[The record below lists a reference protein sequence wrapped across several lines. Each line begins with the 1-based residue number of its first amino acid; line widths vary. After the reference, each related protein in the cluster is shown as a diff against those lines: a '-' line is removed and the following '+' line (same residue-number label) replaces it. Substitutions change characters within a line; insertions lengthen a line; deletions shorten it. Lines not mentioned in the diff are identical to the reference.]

1 MFDFIR
7 DFIEKFPSADQFNQ
21 ITMIGNVALGMFLGG
36 LIGLEREHADKPAGF
51 RTHMLVAGA
60 STLLV
65 MLADIIGARFSTE
78 NYARTLRFDPLVII
92 QAIVTGISFLG
103 AGTIFR
109 STGGNEVKGL
119 TTAASLL
126 FAGAI
131 GIAVGLQ
138 QWLLASCLT
147 LLVLVILAVF
157 RWVEHRIGKFH

>member
-1 MFDFIR
+1 MSDI
-7 DFIEKFPSADQFNQ
+7 IEKFLDADQINQ
-21 ITMIGNVALGMFLGG
+21 LNMIGNVALGMLLGG
-36 LIGLEREHADKPAGF
+36 LIGLEREHAEKPAGF

-60 STLLV
+60 ATLLV
-65 MLADIIGARFSTE
+65 VLANTIGIRFSNQ
-78 NYARTLRFDPLVII
+78 NYAHALRFDPLYII

-109 STGGNEVKGL
+109 SGSGDEVKGL

-131 GIAVGLQ
+131 GIAVALQ

-147 LLVLVILAVF
+147 LLVLVVLAVF
-157 RWVEHRIGKFH
+157 RWFEHRIGKFH